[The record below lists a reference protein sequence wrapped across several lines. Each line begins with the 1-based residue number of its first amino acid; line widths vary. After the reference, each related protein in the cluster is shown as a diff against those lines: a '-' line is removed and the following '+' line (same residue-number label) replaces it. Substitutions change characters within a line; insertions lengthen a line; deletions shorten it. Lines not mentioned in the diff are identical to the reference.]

1 MNGTRFV
8 DCAIALSVAALV
20 MSCARNAKSEA
31 ARRERSSVARNPTV
45 DLAGQA
51 RQLRAAVND
60 PTTIDD
66 KLFIL
71 WEYAGALR
79 ERELAIVVLAR
90 TSDPELKAL
99 AELVR
104 DGHQL
109 GMDAM
114 RPSATELGLTLPE
127 GPTDVER
134 AAIEAAAALPTADLE
149 RFFLRRQR
157 AMHAWDVTAF
167 DDYSAVASSASLKR
181 YVAAT
186 RQPLRAH
193 ADLVVKLANKNGIP
207 GGLAQLS
214 AQRP

>member
-1 MNGTRFV
+1 MNKTPIV
-8 DCAIALSVAALV
+8 KCAIVLSIAALA
-20 MSCARNAKSEA
+20 MNCNS
-31 ARRERSSVARNPTV
+31 NPTN
-45 DLAGQA
+45 DMAGQV

-60 PTTIDD
+60 PATIDD

-79 ERELAIVVLAR
+79 ERELAIAVLAK
-90 TSDPELKAL
+90 TADPEVKAL

-127 GPTDVER
+127 RSTEVER

-157 AMHAWDVTAF
+157 AMHAWDVTVF
-167 DDYSAVASSASLKR
+167 DDYHAVAANASLKR

-186 RQPLRAH
+186 RQPLRQH
-193 ADLVVKLANKNGIP
+193 AELVVKLANKKGIP
-207 GGLAQLS
+207 GGLAELTG
-214 AQRP
+214 R